1 MVPNGWKLKK
11 LNDVFKVID
20 SLHQTPTFS
29 DTGLPMVRVT
39 DVKGGILNLSNTV
52 KVSEKVF
59 SEYTKKYTPKKH
71 DIVFSRVGSYGISSY
86 VDSNEPFCL
95 GQNTVIAESNDN
107 AVSKYIFNVLKSTY
121 VKRQIE
127 RTVDGSSHK
136 TVSLKVIRALDI
148 PIPPLPEQRKIAQI
162 LSTWDRGIATTE
174 KLIEASKQQKKA
186 LMQQLLT
193 GKKRLVDP
201 ETGKAFEGEWEEV
214 KLANICSK
222 ITDGAHHSPASV
234 EEGFPMYSVKDMGK
248 SGFKKGTARL
258 IGKEDYLCLEQQNCR
273 PLINDI
279 LIAKDGSI
287 LKHCFV
293 MEKQCDGVILSS
305 IAILR
310 PDLEKICPAFVAHFL
325 SQDYVKKY
333 VAKVFTTGSGVPRIV
348 LKDFKSIKLKLGSLA
363 EQQKIASVLTTADKD
378 IELLETKLAH
388 LKLEK
393 KSLMQQLLTGKRRVQ
408 VAETEAA

>member
-174 KLIEASKQQKKA
+174 KLIDASKQQKKA

-214 KLANICSK
+214 KLGDVISLGRGFAFKSSQYADSGTKVVRVTNIASSGHIDLSDCVYVPNE
-222 ITDGAHHSPASV
+222 ITNEYQKYALKNEDILLVMVGATAGKLGFVSENILPSLLNQNMWSLRTRNLDKLNQPFLRHIAERIVARYMLTQQGSARGFFTQSTFELVNFQVPSV
-234 EEGFPMYSVKDMGK
+234 EEQK
-248 SGFKKGTARL
+248 
-258 IGKEDYLCLEQQNCR
+258 
-273 PLINDI
+273 
-279 LIAKDGSI
+279 
-287 LKHCFV
+287 
-293 MEKQCDGVILSS
+293 
-305 IAILR
+305 
-310 PDLEKICPAFVAHFL
+310 
-325 SQDYVKKY
+325 
-333 VAKVFTTGSGVPRIV
+333 
-348 LKDFKSIKLKLGSLA
+348 
-363 EQQKIASVLTTADKD
+363 KIASVLTAADKE
-378 IELLETKLAH
+378 IELLEAKLAH
-388 LKLEK
+388 LKQEK
-393 KSLMQQLLTGKRRVQ
+393 KALMQQLLTGKRRVK